1 MSLSRWAIGGYL
13 ALVFGSGAMVG
24 ALSHRMYMVS
34 TVIAKPAASPDEWRQ
49 RYMTEMKARLKLRDD
64 QILRLNILLDET
76 RSRVRE
82 VHERHRPEIDE
93 IKHEQTLRVASMLD
107 PGQKVEFDKLT
118 KEREERAEHD
128 RQQQQQQQEQQEKE
142 KPAVPPQ
149 GPAGSPEHDLL

>member
-34 TVIAKPAASPDEWRQ
+34 SVIAKPASSPDEWRQ
-49 RYMTEMKARLKLRDD
+49 RYMEEMKSRLKLRDE

-82 VHERHRPEIDE
+82 VHERHRPEIDD
-93 IKHEQTLRVASMLD
+93 IKHEQTLKVSSMLD
-107 PGQKVEFDKLT
+107 PGQKAEFDKLT
-118 KEREERAEHD
+118 KEREQRAERD
-128 RQQQQQQQEQQEKE
+128 RQQQEQQEKE

-149 GPAGSPEHDLL
+149 GPTGSPERDLL

>member
-1 MSLSRWAIGGYL
+1 MTLSRWAIGGYL
-13 ALVFGSGAMVG
+13 ALVFGSGAVVG
-24 ALSHRMYMVS
+24 ALSHRMYTVS
-34 TVIAKPAASPDEWRQ
+34 GVIAKSNPSPDEWRKN
-49 RYMTEMKARLKLRDD
+49 YMAEMKTRLKLRDD

-93 IKHEQTLRVASMLD
+93 IKREQTVKVSTMLD
-107 PGQKVEFDKLT
+107 PVQKVEFDKLV
-118 KEREERAEHD
+118 KERDERAE
-128 RQQQQQQQEQQEKE
+128 RERQQQQEQERE